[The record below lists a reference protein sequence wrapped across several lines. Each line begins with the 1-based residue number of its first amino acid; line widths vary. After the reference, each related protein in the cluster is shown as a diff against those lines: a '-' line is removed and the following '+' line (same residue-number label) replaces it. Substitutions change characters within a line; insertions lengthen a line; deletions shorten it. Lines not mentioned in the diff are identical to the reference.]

1 MNIVYLVFNTVGKG
15 TYWRALALAKA
26 LKRSGHNMTLVTT
39 SQARRWRTSTYVD
52 DGVVIVETPDLFT
65 GSLRSGWDPWNSLR
79 RIAWA
84 HGQRADLVHAF
95 ELRPT
100 VSAPALYLKFA
111 RRTPF
116 VSDWADWFGKG
127 GSVEERPNPLVRAV
141 LRPVETLFESGFRTQ
156 GLGVT
161 AICTLLQEKAL
172 ALGFEEDAVLLLP
185 NGSDTE
191 RYYPLPRADAL
202 RRTSLPPEYQ
212 YIGYLGSIFRQ
223 DAELMA
229 QAFDRVHAQ
238 RPQTRLVVV
247 GACPVDISGLVQS
260 PSAVIH
266 TGYLDSGAV
275 NAYLSSCDAL
285 WLPLR
290 NSNAN
295 RGRMPMKLNDY
306 MSAGRPTVA
315 TAVGDMPALFAQEPI
330 GRVAPDDAQPFA
342 AETIALLDDADLRA
356 RLGSHARHVA
366 ETRFSWDAL
375 AASLHDFYAK
385 MLARKR

>member
-1 MNIVYLVFNTVGKG
+1 
-15 TYWRALALAKA
+15 
-26 LKRSGHNMTLVTT
+26 MTLVTT

-247 GACPVDISGLVQS
+247 GACPADISGNLQA

-275 NAYLSSCDAL
+275 SAYLSSCGVL

-290 NSNAN
+290 NSNIIMTYAHEAQRLHVGGASHRRHSRWRHARALCAGAHRRSG
-295 RGRMPMKLNDY
+295 RGRCATLRRRDAHP
-306 MSAGRPTVA
+306 AGRRRSA
-315 TAVGDMPALFAQEPI
+315 EAAG
-330 GRVAPDDAQPFA
+330 QPCPPCGGGA
-342 AETIALLDDADLRA
+342 
-356 RLGSHARHVA
+356 
-366 ETRFSWDAL
+366 RFSWGAL
-375 AASLHDFYAK
+375 AASLSDFYK
-385 MLARKR
+385 MLARNR